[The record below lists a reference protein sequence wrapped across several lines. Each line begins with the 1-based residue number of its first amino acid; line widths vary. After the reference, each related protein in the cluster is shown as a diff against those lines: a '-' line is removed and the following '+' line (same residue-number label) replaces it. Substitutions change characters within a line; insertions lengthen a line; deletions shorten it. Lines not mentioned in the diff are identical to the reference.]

1 MSLCA
6 ERLKQLRWMAVPIAA
21 YLVVTL
27 ALPAANGAAAS
38 GAFLR
43 HAGWVVA
50 GCAAIVAFALAVSVA
65 FSLVARVALGARAAN
80 RRHARRVLWT
90 GGLS

>member
-1 MSLCA
+1 MSLLA
-6 ERLKQLRWMAVPIAA
+6 ERLRKLRWMAVPIAV

-27 ALPAANGAAAS
+27 ALPAANGAVLH

-50 GCAAIVAFALAVSVA
+50 GCAAILALATLGGVA
-65 FSLVARVALGARAAN
+65 ATLAGRAAHRVVN
-80 RRHARRVLWT
+80 RRRSRGVVST
-90 GGLS
+90 GGQP